1 LIKPLIFIIG
11 PTAIGKSALAIEI
24 AKKLNGEIINA
35 DSMQV
40 YSNLC
45 ILTARPSDIDNKMVP
60 HHLYGYVDGSN
71 RHNVAS
77 WCEDTISIIKE
88 NNKKSIHSIIVG
100 GTGMYVDKLLNGL
113 IQIPSIPETIK
124 KKSEKLL
131 LKIGIDNFFDKVKNL
146 DERSVNKISKNDT
159 SRLKRIWEVYSY
171 TKKPL
176 SFWLDN
182 NNKNYLFNQKYKFY
196 LFTPDRKEIYNQ
208 VNKRFI
214 NMINNGAID
223 EVKKLNLLN
232 IDKSLPIMKAHGVPE
247 ITDYISGKI
256 SLEECINKG
265 QQVTRNYVKR
275 QLTWWRSSSLENIDR
290 FNEFPCKIDTNSLNF
305 I

>member
-1 LIKPLIFIIG
+1 MG

-45 ILTARPSDIDNKMVP
+45 ILTARPSDSDQKIVP

-88 NNKKSIHSIIVG
+88 NNKKNIHSIIVG

-247 ITDYISGKI
+247 ISDYISGKT
-256 SLEECINKG
+256 SFEECINKG
-265 QQVTRNYVKR
+265 QQATRNYVKR